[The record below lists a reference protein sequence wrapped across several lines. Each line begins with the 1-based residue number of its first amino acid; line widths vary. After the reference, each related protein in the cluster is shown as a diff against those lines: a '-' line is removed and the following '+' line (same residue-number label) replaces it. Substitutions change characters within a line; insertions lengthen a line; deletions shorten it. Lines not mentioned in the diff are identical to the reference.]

1 MGIFHRSDK
10 TFPKMEPYGRCEFE
24 ISGESFKTDNL
35 RKLFEKYKVSPGDYH
50 TLDAILEADPSN
62 EYDKNAVEVFVD
74 NLSVGYIPKEKAK
87 KVSALLLNET
97 KNGKAGVWALIK
109 FAEDDIRFSTV
120 RLDMNWPP
128 KLWTE

>member
-1 MGIFHRSDK
+1 MGIFNRAAK
-10 TFPKMEPYGRCEFE
+10 TLPKMEPYGRCEFE

-35 RKLFEKYKVSPGDYH
+35 RKLFEKHKVSPGDYH
-50 TLDAILEADPSN
+50 TLEAILEADPSN

-109 FAEDDIRFSTV
+109 FAEDGIGFSTV

-128 KLWTE
+128 NLDKE